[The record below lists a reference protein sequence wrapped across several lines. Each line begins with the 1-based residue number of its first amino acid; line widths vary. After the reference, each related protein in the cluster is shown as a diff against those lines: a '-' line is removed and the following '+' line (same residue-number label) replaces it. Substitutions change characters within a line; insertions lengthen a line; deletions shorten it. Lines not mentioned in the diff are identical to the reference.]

1 MKATTEQVQDAMH
14 FLNAIR
20 ILFDLKDMKYVYAN
34 NLDLLWRC
42 LEAIQIDDT
51 IDENEM
57 HLKKKV

>member
-42 LEAIQIDDT
+42 LEAIEIDDT
-51 IDENEM
+51 IDENEQ
-57 HLKKKV
+57 